1 MAGAGEKQVKLL
13 RLHQA
18 APTEGRPGALPEPPP
33 RKRRPPL
40 DDVHP
45 LLQRQLMEA
54 ADENGRIRV
63 RELIRIVNQQY
74 ETFDS
79 DRNSFETVMQI
90 ATDEATAMTEE
101 LERES
106 AFKLQAILDHVK
118 DGIISCDEHGR
129 IESINRT
136 AERFFG
142 VKQSDLLSLTVDE
155 LLPELA
161 PNGDVVQAL
170 ENLATARENTHFD
183 LAARDTNA
191 RHRCG
196 DLMPSEILV
205 SKMLLRRRTVY
216 IVCVRDTLE
225 RSKAELA
232 LKDSEARYRVLVE
245 NAPEAVVVYDVES
258 GKFVDCNE
266 NAARF
271 FKRSRAELLG
281 LGPSDVSSPVQ
292 ADGAGSFGMA
302 REHVDDALKG
312 ATPVFEWLHRDTEG
326 RDIPCEVRLVRLPSS
341 RGKLIR
347 ASIIDITDRKRAEHI
362 ATGERHVFEKIAS
375 SASLSDSL
383 EAITD
388 VIERVL
394 PESVCC
400 IRLYDEAKAV
410 LTHAAGAGLPREY
423 MTLMDEVPAEIRY
436 GSCAAAVA
444 LQRQIIVP
452 DLAKD
457 PFWEYRRDAALRG
470 GLRACWSTPIQR
482 GDGRTLGTFAVY
494 LKRTGLP
501 ARRDLDLMSR
511 MTQLS
516 RIAIERF
523 EAERALRASE
533 QRYRGLF
540 DNVVE
545 GVYQVTLEGELI
557 AANPALVEMLGYD
570 SFEALKSIGSTG
582 ALYVN
587 PGQRQDL
594 VSRLKREGELVEAEY
609 DLRRRDGSII
619 TVSENARAIRDG
631 AGQVVGF
638 EGTISDVTERKR
650 AELRL
655 FEEKERAQVTLQSI
669 VDAVITTDG
678 NGVIDYMNPVAESLS
693 GWPAELAVGQTIQ
706 RIFQLASESGREPV
720 MDPIRLAMEQ
730 GSTVSLPDHTVL
742 VGRMGGEVA
751 IQATASPI
759 RDRDGVVVGAVM
771 VLHDVSRERRMR
783 RLLSYQATHD
793 PLTGLVNRRE
803 FENRLNA
810 AFRAAREQESV
821 THVMV
826 YVDLDQFKVVN
837 DTCGHAAG
845 DELLRQLASLL
856 QGRVRS
862 ADTLA
867 RLGGDEFGLLLQN
880 CNLETA
886 TRLAEGIRQAI
897 HNYRFQWQQQSMQV
911 GASIG
916 LVELTHETESVA
928 TLLSAADM
936 ACYSAKDGG
945 RDRVCAYD
953 PDSAAA
959 HNREMQWVT
968 RLTRACDEDR
978 LDIVYQPIVPVN
990 AAQDTRPHYELL
1002 LRLRDEDDRPVMP
1015 AEFIPA
1021 AERFNIMP
1029 MLDRWVVRRVLR
1041 DLVPS
1046 RRHGVHEAG
1055 FTVAVNLSRS
1065 TLSDQGFLE
1074 SLIEQLEDHDPT
1086 PGVLCFEIGEA
1097 AVVGNLANAGY
1108 MIRELASRGC
1118 LVSLADFGSGLTSFN
1133 YLRDLPVHYLK
1144 IDGQFVQDAARD
1156 SVDRGLVES
1165 IIRLGRSIGVHTIA
1179 ERVETQDVYDA
1190 LKRIEVGFVQGFLF
1204 GIPRPLS
1211 DFPHKIAK

>member
-1 MAGAGEKQVKLL
+1 MAGAGDKKVRVLGLDAAVPADE
-13 RLHQA
+13 A
-18 APTEGRPGALPEPPP
+18 APLAPPSSSRRRRAP
-33 RKRRPPL
+33 RE
-40 DDVHP
+40 DIHP
-45 LLQRQLMEA
+45 LLERQLMEA
-54 ADENGRIRV
+54 ADENGKLRV
-63 RELIRIVNQQY
+63 RQLIRIISQQY

-79 DRNSFETVMQI
+79 DRSSFETVMQI
-90 ATDEATAMTEE
+90 ATDEATAMTEA

-129 IESINRT
+129 IESLNRT

-142 VKQSDLLSLTVDE
+142 VKQSDLLSLTLDE
-155 LLPELA
+155 LLPELS
-161 PNGDVVQAL
+161 PDGNVVQAL
-170 ENLATARENTHFD
+170 ENLAAARENTHFD

-191 RHRCG
+191 RHRSG

-205 SKMLLRRRTVY
+205 SKMLLRKRVAY

-225 RSKAELA
+225 RSRAEVA

-245 NAPEAVVVYDVES
+245 NAPEVVVVYDADS
-258 GKFVDCNE
+258 GRFVDCND

-271 FKRSRAELLG
+271 FKMSRAALLKA
-281 LGPSDVSSPVQ
+281 GPPDVSAPAQ
-292 ADGAGSFGMA
+292 AGGSGAFGMA
-302 REHVDDALKG
+302 QGHVDQALDG
-312 ATPVFEWLHRDTEG
+312 GTPVFEWLHRDSEG
-326 RDIPCEVRLVRLPSS
+326 RDVPCEVRLVRLPSS
-341 RGKLIR
+341 KGKLIR

-362 ATGERHVFEKIAS
+362 ATGERYVFEKIAS
-375 SASLSDSL
+375 SATLSDSL

-400 IRLYDEAKAV
+400 IRLYDEGRGV
-410 LTHAAGAGLPREY
+410 LTHAAGSGLPREY
-423 MTLMDEVPAEIRY
+423 MALMDEVPAEIRY

-452 DLAKD
+452 DITKD
-457 PFWEYRRDAALRG
+457 PFWEYRRDAAVRA
-470 GLRACWSTPIQR
+470 GLHACWATPIRR
-482 GDGRTLGTFAVY
+482 GTGSTLGTFAVY

-501 ARRDLDLMSR
+501 SRRDLELMTR
-511 MTQLS
+511 MTQLA
-516 RIAIERF
+516 RIAIERC

-545 GVYQVTLEGELI
+545 GVYQVTLEGELLS
-557 AANPALVEMLGYD
+557 ANPALIEMLGYD
-570 SFEALKSIGSTG
+570 SFGDLKSVGNTG
-582 ALYVN
+582 NLYAD
-587 PGQRQDL
+587 PGQRRDL
-594 VSRLKREGELVEAEY
+594 VSRLKQAGELVEAEY

-619 TVSENARAIRDG
+619 TVSENARAIRDA
-631 AGQVVGF
+631 AGDVVGF
-638 EGTISDVTERKR
+638 EGTITDVTERKR

-669 VDAVITTDG
+669 VDAVITTDDSG
-678 NGVIDYMNPVAESLS
+678 LIDYMNPVAEHLT
-693 GWPAELAVGQTIQ
+693 GWTSELAVGQPIS
-706 RIFQLASESGREPV
+706 RIVRLASEAGHEPV
-720 MDPIRLAMEQ
+720 ENPVGRAVEE
-730 GSTVSLPDHTVL
+730 GHTVALPDHTLL
-742 VGRMGGEVA
+742 VGRKGGEVA
-751 IQATASPI
+751 IQANAAPI
-759 RDRDGVVVGAVM
+759 RDREGGVVGAVM
-771 VLHDVSRERRMR
+771 VFHDVSRERRMR

-793 PLTGLVNRRE
+793 PLTGLINRRE

-810 AFRAAREQESV
+810 AFRTAREQPSV
-821 THVMV
+821 SHVMV
-826 YVDLDQFKVVN
+826 YVDLDEFKVVN

-856 QGRVRS
+856 QGRVRT

-867 RLGGDEFGLLLQN
+867 RLGGDEFGILLQN
-880 CNLETA
+880 CDVETA
-886 TRLAEGIRQAI
+886 GRLAEGLRQAI
-897 HNYRFQWQQQSMQV
+897 HDYRFHWQEHCLQV

-916 LVELTHETESVA
+916 LVQLNHETESVA

-953 PDSAAA
+953 PDSTAAR
-959 HNREMQWVT
+959 NREMQWVS
-968 RLTRACDEDR
+968 RLTRACNEDR
-978 LDIVYQPIVPVN
+978 LDIVFQPIVPID

-1002 LRLRDEDDRPVMP
+1002 LRLRDEDGRPVMP

-1021 AERFNIMP
+1021 AERFNVMP
-1029 MLDRWVVRRVLR
+1029 MLDRWVVERVLK

-1046 RRHGVHEAG
+1046 RRDGIHEAP

-1097 AVVGNLANAGY
+1097 AVVGNLANTGY
-1108 MIRELASRGC
+1108 IMREMASRGC
-1118 LVSLADFGSGLTSFN
+1118 LISLDDFGSGLASFN

-1144 IDGQFVQDAARD
+1144 IDGQFVQDVVHD

-1165 IIRLGRSIGVHTIA
+1165 IVRVGRSIGVHTIA
-1179 ERVETQDVYDA
+1179 ERVEAQDVYDA
-1190 LKRIEVGFVQGFLF
+1190 LKRIGVGFVQGYLL
-1204 GIPRPLS
+1204 GRPTPIEQ
-1211 DFPHKIAK
+1211 FPFRR

>member
-1 MAGAGEKQVKLL
+1 VAGAKDKKIRVVGLDSELSPEEAV
-13 RLHQA
+13 RLA
-18 APTEGRPGALPEPPP
+18 SGTPTRH
-33 RKRRPPL
+33 RRANTEDL
-40 DDVHP
+40 HP
-45 LLQRQLMEA
+45 LLERQLMEA
-54 ADENGRIRV
+54 ADENGRLRV
-63 RELIRIVNQQY
+63 RQLIQIVSRQY
-74 ETFDS
+74 EAFDS
-79 DRNSFETVMQI
+79 DRSSFETVMQI
-90 ATDEATAMTEE
+90 ATDEATAMTEA

-129 IESINRT
+129 IESLNRT

-142 VKQSDLLSLTVDE
+142 VKQSDLLSLTLDE

-161 PNGDVVQAL
+161 PDGNVVQAL
-170 ENLATARENTHFD
+170 ENLAASRENTHFD
-183 LAARDTNA
+183 LSARDTNA
-191 RHRCG
+191 RHRSG

-205 SKMLLRRRTVY
+205 SKMLLRKRTAY

-225 RSKAELA
+225 RSKAEVA

-245 NAPEAVVVYDVES
+245 NAPEVVVVYDADS

-271 FKRSRAELLG
+271 FKMSRAALLKV
-281 LGPSDVSSPVQ
+281 GPPDVSAPDQ
-292 ADGAGSFGMA
+292 AGGSDAFGVARGHVEQALNGGA
-302 REHVDDALKG
+302 
-312 ATPVFEWLHRDTEG
+312 PVFEWLHRDSEG
-326 RDIPCEVRLVRLPSS
+326 RDVPCEVRLVRLPSS

-362 ATGERHVFEKIAS
+362 ASGERHVFEKIAS

-394 PESVCC
+394 PGSVCC
-400 IRLYDEAKAV
+400 IRLYDAARAV
-410 LTHAAGAGLPREY
+410 LTHAAGGGLPREY
-423 MTLMDEVPAEIRY
+423 MALMDEVPAEIRY

-452 DLAKD
+452 DLTKD
-457 PFWEYRRDAALRG
+457 PFWEYRRDAAVRA
-470 GLRACWSTPIQR
+470 GLHACWSTPIR
-482 GDGRTLGTFAVY
+482 RSDGSTLGTFAVY

-501 ARRDLDLMSR
+501 SRRDLDLMTR
-511 MTQLS
+511 MTQLA
-516 RIAIERF
+516 RIAIERC

-545 GVYQVTLEGELI
+545 GVYQVTLDGELI
-557 AANPALVEMLGYD
+557 SANPALVEMLGYGCLED
-570 SFEALKSIGSTG
+570 LRSVGSTG
-582 ALYVN
+582 NLYVD
-587 PGQRQDL
+587 PGQRREL
-594 VSRLKREGELVEAEY
+594 VARLQELGELVEAEY
-609 DLRRRDGSII
+609 DLRRRDGSVI
-619 TVSENARAIRDG
+619 TVSENARAIRDEDG
-631 AGQVVGF
+631 EVVGF
-638 EGTISDVTERKR
+638 EGTITDVTERKR
-650 AELRL
+650 AEIRL

-669 VDAVITTDG
+669 VDAVITTDR
-678 NGVIDYMNPVAESLS
+678 NGVIDYMNPVAENLT
-693 GWPAELAVGQTIQ
+693 GWPTDLALGQPIS
-706 RIFQLASESGREPV
+706 RIVQLASESGHEPV
-720 MDPIRLAMEQ
+720 ENPVGRAVEQ
-730 GSTVSLPDHTVL
+730 GHTVSLPDHTVL
-742 VGRMGGEVA
+742 VGRKGGEVA
-751 IQATASPI
+751 IQANAAPI
-759 RDRDGVVVGAVM
+759 RDRDGGVVGAVM
-771 VLHDVSRERRMR
+771 VFHDVSRERRMR

-793 PLTGLVNRRE
+793 PLTGLINRRE

-826 YVDLDQFKVVN
+826 YVDLDEFKVVN

-856 QGRVRS
+856 QGRIRA

-867 RLGGDEFGLLLQN
+867 RLGGDEFGILLQN
-880 CNLETA
+880 CTVETA
-886 TRLAEGIRQAI
+886 TRLAEGLRQAI
-897 HNYRFQWQQQSMQV
+897 HDYRFHWQEQCMQV

-953 PDSAAA
+953 PDSTAAR
-959 HNREMQWVT
+959 NREMQWVS

-978 LDIVYQPIVPVN
+978 LDIVFQPIVPVE
-990 AAQDTRPHYELL
+990 AARDTRPHYEIL
-1002 LRLRDEDDRPVMP
+1002 LRLRDENGRPVMP

-1021 AERFNIMP
+1021 AERFNVMP
-1029 MLDRWVVRRVLR
+1029 MLDRWVVDRVLK

-1046 RRHGVHEAG
+1046 RRDGVHEAP
-1055 FTVAVNLSRS
+1055 FTVALNLSRS

-1074 SLIEQLEDHDPT
+1074 SLIERLEDHDPT

-1097 AVVGNLANAGY
+1097 AVVGNLANTGY
-1108 MIRELASRGC
+1108 IIREMANRGC
-1118 LVSLADFGSGLTSFN
+1118 LISLDDFGSGLAAFN

-1144 IDGQFVQDAARD
+1144 IDGQFVQDVVHD
-1156 SVDRGLVES
+1156 NVDRGLVES
-1165 IIRLGRSIGVHTIA
+1165 IVRVGRSIGVHTIA
-1179 ERVETQDVYDA
+1179 ERVEKQDVYDA
-1190 LKRIEVGFVQGFLF
+1190 LKRIGVGFVQGYLL
-1204 GIPRPLS
+1204 GRPTPIEH
-1211 DFPHKIAK
+1211 FPFRR

>member
-1 MAGAGEKQVKLL
+1 MAGAGEKHIKLM
-13 RLHQA
+13 RLHPA
-18 APTEGRPGALPEPPP
+18 ASVKDDTGAVLAPPARQR
-33 RKRRPPL
+33 RKL
-40 DDVHP
+40 QDNLHP
-45 LLQRQLMEA
+45 LLERQLMEA
-54 ADENGRIRV
+54 ADENGKLRV
-63 RELIRIVNQQY
+63 RELIRIVSEQY
-74 ETFDS
+74 TTFDS
-79 DRNSFETVMQI
+79 DRSSFETVMQI
-90 ATDEATAMTEE
+90 ASDEASAMTEA

-118 DGIISCDEHGR
+118 DGIISCDRHGR
-129 IESINRT
+129 IESMNRT

-142 VKQSDLLSLTVDE
+142 VKQSDLLSLTLDE

-161 PNGDVVQAL
+161 QDGDVALVL
-170 ENLATARENTHFD
+170 ENLATSQENTHFD
-183 LAARDTNA
+183 LAAKDTNA

-205 SKMLLRRRTVY
+205 SKMMLRKRVVY

-245 NAPEAVVVYDVES
+245 NAPEVVVVYDADS
-258 GKFVDCNE
+258 GRFVDCND

-271 FKRSRAELLG
+271 FRMTRAALLHG
-281 LGPSDVSSPVQ
+281 GPAEIGGSSPV
-292 ADGAGSFGMA
+292 DGKDSFGVARGHIEAALAGS
-302 REHVDDALKG
+302 
-312 ATPVFEWLHRDTEG
+312 TPVFEWLHRDAEG
-326 RDIPCEVRLVRLPSS
+326 RGIPCEVRLVRLPSS
-341 RGKLIR
+341 RGNLIR
-347 ASIIDITDRKRAEHI
+347 ASILDIADRKRAEHI
-362 ATGERHVFEKIAS
+362 AAGERRVFERIAA
-375 SASLSDSL
+375 SASLDDSL
-383 EAITD
+383 GAITD
-388 VIERVL
+388 VIEQVV

-400 IRLYDEAKAV
+400 VRLFDAARGV

-423 MTLMDEVPAEIRY
+423 VALMDEVPAEIRY

-452 DLAKD
+452 DVTKD
-457 PFWEYRRDAALRG
+457 PFWEYRRDAAVRA
-470 GLRACWSTPIQR
+470 GLHACWSTPIR
-482 GDGRTLGTFAVY
+482 REDGRTLGTFAVY

-501 ARRDLDLMSR
+501 ARRDLDLMIR
-511 MTQLS
+511 MTQLA
-516 RIAIERF
+516 RIAIDRW

-545 GVYQVTLEGELI
+545 GVYQVTLEGELLS
-557 AANPALVEMLGYD
+557 ANPALVEMLGYE
-570 SFEALKSIGSTG
+570 SFEDLRSIGSTG
-582 ALYVN
+582 NLYAD
-587 PGQRQDL
+587 PGHRQEL
-594 VSRLKREGELVEAEY
+594 VERVKETGELVEAEY
-609 DLRRRDGSII
+609 DLRRRDGSTL
-619 TVSENARAIRDG
+619 TVSENARAIRD
-631 AGQVVGF
+631 ATGQVVGF
-638 EGTISDVTERKR
+638 EGTITDVTERKR
-650 AELRL
+650 AEVRL

-669 VDAVITTDG
+669 VDAVITTDR
-678 NGVIDYMNPVAESLS
+678 NGVIDYMNPVAETLT
-693 GWPAELAVGQTIQ
+693 GWPTELAIGQPIS
-706 RIFQLASESGREPV
+706 RIVQLASETEHEPV
-720 MDPIRLAMEQ
+720 ADPVRLAVEQ
-730 GSTVSLPDHTVL
+730 GTTVSLPDHTVL
-742 VGRMGGEVA
+742 VGRKGGEIA
-751 IQATASPI
+751 IQANASPI
-759 RDRDGVVVGAVM
+759 RDREGVVVGAVM
-771 VLHDVSRERRMR
+771 VFHDVSRERRMR

-810 AFRAAREQESV
+810 AFRTAREQESV
-821 THVMV
+821 RHVMV

-862 ADTLA
+862 SDTLA
-867 RLGGDEFGLLLQN
+867 RLGGDEFGILLQS
-880 CNLETA
+880 CTLETA

-897 HNYRFQWQQQSMQV
+897 HNYRFQWQSQCMQV

-916 LVELTHETESVA
+916 LVQLTSETESVA

-945 RDRVCAYD
+945 RDQVCVYD
-953 PDSAAA
+953 PDSAAV
-959 HNREMQWVT
+959 HDREMQWVT
-968 RLTRACDEDR
+968 CLTRACDEDR
-978 LDIVYQPIVPVN
+978 LDIVFQPIVPVD

-1002 LRLRDEDDRPVMP
+1002 LRLRDEDGRPVMP

-1021 AERFNIMP
+1021 AERLNIMP
-1029 MLDRWVVRRVLR
+1029 MLDRWVVGRVLK

-1046 RRHGVHEAG
+1046 RRDGVQEAP

-1074 SLIEQLEDHDPT
+1074 SLVERLEDHDPT

-1108 MIRELASRGC
+1108 MIRELVSRGC

-1165 IIRLGRSIGVHTIA
+1165 IVRIGRSIGVHTIA
-1179 ERVETQDVYDA
+1179 ERVETQDVYDT
-1190 LKRIEVGFVQGFLF
+1190 LKGLGVGFVQGYLL
-1204 GIPRPLS
+1204 GRPS
-1211 DFPHKIAK
+1211 PIEQFPFRR